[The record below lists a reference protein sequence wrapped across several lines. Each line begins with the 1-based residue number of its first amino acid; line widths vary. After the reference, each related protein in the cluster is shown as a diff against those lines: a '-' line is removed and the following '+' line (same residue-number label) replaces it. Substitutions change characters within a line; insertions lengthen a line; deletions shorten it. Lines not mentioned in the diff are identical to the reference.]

1 VTARWGYLGPE
12 GTFTEQAARDL
23 AARSAGSVDL
33 VPAAGVSAVL
43 ADLRAARVDAAVV
56 PLENSVEG
64 AVALTQDELIHGD
77 PVMVVGEVFVPVRFA
92 LLARPGTAL
101 TDIMTVGSH
110 PHGLAQARDW
120 LTERLPAVEFIVT
133 TSTAAAAELVA
144 TGGCD
149 AAVAAA
155 VAAERYGLTPLA
167 HDIGMRDDAQTRF
180 LLLTRPGPPPAA
192 TGNDRSS
199 LILTLDNQPGALLAV
214 LSEIA
219 GRGINMTRLES
230 RPKRGHPGD
239 YVFLADVDGH
249 LHDPAMADMVAAL
262 LRRRVLLRWLGSY
275 PRAGGSVVAAAPDFA
290 RPQAYNRAAQSL
302 SALLAGTAAP

>member
-1 VTARWGYLGPE
+1 MTARWGYLGPE
-12 GTFTEQAARDL
+12 GTFTEQAARELSD
-23 AARSAGSVDL
+23 RRGGSVRL
-33 VPAAGVSAVL
+33 VPASGVSAVL
-43 ADLRAARVDAAVV
+43 TDLRAARVDAAVV

-77 PVMVVGEVFVPVRFA
+77 QVMVVGEAFVPVRFV
-92 LLARPGTAL
+92 LLARPGTDLA
-101 TDIMTVGSH
+101 DIATVGSH

-120 LTERLPAVEFIVT
+120 LTERIPEAELVVT

-144 TGGCD
+144 AGGCD

-155 VAAERYGLTPLA
+155 VAGERYGLLPLA
-167 HDIGMRDDAQTRF
+167 HDIGSRDDALTRF
-180 LLLTRPGPPPAA
+180 LLLTRPGPAPEA

-199 LILTLDNQPGALLAV
+199 LILTLDNRPGALLAV

-249 LHDPAMADMVAAL
+249 LRDPAMADMVAAL
-262 LRRRVLLRWLGSY
+262 LRRGVLLRWLGSY
-275 PRAGGSVVAAAPDFA
+275 PRADGSVATAPYFA
-290 RPQAYNRAAQSL
+290 RPEAYDRAGKGL
-302 SALLAGTAAP
+302 SALLAGTGTD